1 MAQSAF
7 SAHQVVPLTLCNT
20 SLASFPIQEA
30 LRSPKDKQG
39 APTWMTN
46 TAPSHH
52 NIPLRRAAAVVKSLT
67 VSARNSNPII
77 GQLFN
82 MSKSPPWR
90 PLPVTAP
97 GIPNLLVAT
106 NFTAQSYK
114 VHLTDLANV
123 WVENMDRRPIMGR
136 ASAED
141 TSIDP
146 TDGNENL
153 QRLLDW
159 IRAAFDIDDPGHRN
173 TSLTLGKGKD
183 DSIEVQITCIL
194 PEPFKPLKWPLYLKK
209 CSASALATELV
220 LPLIQ
225 LHEARAQEINHLIA
239 TIRDKDAVINRLVDK
254 LEANGIG
261 LEHIFNKLP
270 GKRKV
275 GRKEAE
281 GKIKGLATFV
291 EADFRNDGVQGT
303 TRSTDVPTLLDT
315 VFRET
320 GLKHNPEMEFEAS
333 AILDTWWTEL
343 GRGRKLVLAERSRRE
358 IQTPPPP
365 ESPAKEEHDDDFQV
379 QATPP
384 GFKSASKRRGTA
396 TRQTVIDNDDTTSDG
411 EDEDVQMT
419 QNPPPLLTKASPE
432 STPAHRLGTL
442 GGRKRPPSRSPSS
455 AIPEEDDGL
464 TSETASEAEED
475 ASSPPPSSSKPAP
488 RKGGLGRIGGMGGRA
503 KHKDSEQEPQPE
515 HRRSPSSPSASQ
527 PKRHKLG
534 MIGKAPSPE
543 DSRIISRG
551 RSKSPS
557 AAPKP
562 RETSEERADR
572 KRTELQKELERKA
585 TGPAKKKRRF

>member
-1 MAQSAF
+1 
-7 SAHQVVPLTLCNT
+7 
-20 SLASFPIQEA
+20 
-30 LRSPKDKQG
+30 
-39 APTWMTN
+39 
-46 TAPSHH
+46 
-52 NIPLRRAAAVVKSLT
+52 
-67 VSARNSNPII
+67 
-77 GQLFN
+77 

-209 CSASALATELV
+209 CSASTLATELV

-225 LHEARAQEINHLIA
+225 SHEARAQEINHLIA

-275 GRKEAE
+275 GRREAE

-303 TRSTDVPTLLDT
+303 TKSTDVSALLDT

-343 GRGRKLVLAERSRRE
+343 GRGRKLVLAERSKRE

-365 ESPAKEEHDDDFQV
+365 QSPAKEENDDDFQV

-396 TRQTVIDNDDTTSDG
+396 ARQTVIDDDDDTTSDG

-419 QNPPPLLTKASPE
+419 QSPPPLLTKASPE

-442 GGRKRPPSRSPSS
+442 GRKRLPSRSPLS
-455 AIPEEDDGL
+455 AIPEEDECL

-488 RKGGLGRIGGMGGRA
+488 RKGGLGRIGSTGGKA
-503 KHKDSEQEPQPE
+503 KQKESEHEPQPE
-515 HRRSPSSPSASQ
+515 HKRSPSSPPASQ
-527 PKRHKLG
+527 PKRHKPR
-534 MIGKAPSPE
+534 MIWKAPSPK

-585 TGPAKKKRRF
+585 AGPAKKKRRF